1 MSPVRVRIETLGLP
15 ALAEAIGR
23 RGEVE
28 LTQGASAADL
38 VSELIRGFAPDARR
52 TLLDPDGGLERSI
65 QVMLNEEGFLSR
77 DQLRQ
82 RVLADGDRV
91 RFMLLVCG
99 G

>member
-1 MSPVRVRIETLGLP
+1 MRIRIETLGLP
-15 ALAEAIGR
+15 ALAQAIAR

-28 LTQGASAADL
+28 LAEGATAADL
-38 VSELIRGFAPDARR
+38 VSELIRGFAPDVRR

-65 QVMLNEEGFLSR
+65 QVMLNEEGFLPR
-77 DQLRQ
+77 DQLPQ

>member
-1 MSPVRVRIETLGLP
+1 MRIRVETLGLP

-23 RGEVE
+23 RTDVEV
-28 LTQGASAADL
+28 TQGATVAAL
-38 VSELIRGFAPDARR
+38 VAELIRGFAPDARR
-52 TLLDPDGGLERSI
+52 ILLDPDGGLERSI
-65 QVMLNEEGFLSR
+65 QVMLNEDGFLPR
-77 DQLRQ
+77 DRLSQ